1 MRYNKHA
8 RQAFSYN
15 PEAAE
20 PDFARE
26 DFVDGTLQCECCEEI
41 IPGGEIY
48 FDIPHPDLLLNPK
61 RASAKNRRTCI
72 LCESCTRDIFSHVA
86 PYFSEVYDDDD

>member
-1 MRYNKHA
+1 MTAHRPI
-8 RQAFSYN
+8 SGGYN

-41 IPGGEIY
+41 IPGGETY
-48 FDIPHPDLLLNPK
+48 FDIPGEG
-61 RASAKNRRTCI
+61 I
-72 LCESCTRDIFSHVA
+72 FCESCAIDRFARVA
-86 PYFSEVYDDDD
+86 PYLSEVYDDDD

>member
-1 MRYNKHA
+1 MTTTTPKYRPIPGG
-8 RQAFSYN
+8 YN

-20 PDFARE
+20 PASARE
-26 DFVDGTLQCECCEEI
+26 DFVDGILQCECCDEI
-41 IPGGEIY
+41 VPGGEIY

-72 LCESCTRDIFSHVA
+72 LCESCARDRFSHVA
-86 PYFSEVYDDDD
+86 PYFSDVYGD

>member
-1 MRYNKHA
+1 MTTTTR
-8 RQAFSYN
+8 RPIPGGYN

-26 DFVDGTLQCECCEEI
+26 DFVDGTLQCERCEEI

-48 FDIPHPDLLLNPK
+48 FDIPGEGNF
-61 RASAKNRRTCI
+61 
-72 LCESCTRDIFSHVA
+72 CESCARDRFSHVA
-86 PYFSEVYDDDD
+86 PYFSDVYGD